1 MKLGLLGGDR
11 QTLAVAAAGLAVGD
25 TIGPAIGLPQE
36 LPAALAAIEQQPAE
50 QWQLLLEADR
60 CDAVLVAIADW
71 SDERAEQV
79 RTLVQAGRPLLL
91 NHPACL
97 SMLWAYE
104 LDMILADSAAAVIP
118 LLPARQH
125 PLIGMLRQFIEQS
138 IAGGGPFGGL
148 ETLQLERRQADRS
161 REGVLASLA
170 RDADL
175 IRVLVGDPARLMA
188 LGSGSET
195 AWATLAIGFTGPD
208 QLPVRWQVAKAAT
221 DELTIELVCTT
232 GRVRIDMP
240 GDATGSWRLSQ
251 TPDDAA
257 QSLPLAYPSES
268 PAFDPAAVMLE
279 TLRQQV
285 AGAAEELADAS
296 IGPATWADAA
306 RTIELAETV
315 PRSLAKGRAIDLH
328 QEEFSELGTFRGTM
342 ASLGCGIIMAG
353 LLLLFLATLVG
364 GVAQAAGWEFGERLA
379 SFWPYAILVTLL
391 LFLTLQLL
399 PLLLPKPAASAA
411 AADDRPRPPEPPP
424 A

>member
-11 QTLAVAAAGLAVGD
+11 QTLAVAAAGLAAGD
-25 TIGPAIGLPQE
+25 VIGPAIGPPPDLSAPG
-36 LPAALAAIEQQPAE
+36 AGIDWQPAE

-60 CDAVLVAIADW
+60 CDSVLVAVDGW
-71 SDERAEQV
+71 TDERAEQV
-79 RTLVQAGRPLLL
+79 RTLVQTGRPLLL

-104 LDMILADSAAAVIP
+104 LDMILADSPAGIVP
-118 LLPARQH
+118 FLPARRH
-125 PLIGMLRQFIEQS
+125 PLVGTLRQFIEQA
-138 IAGGGPFGGL
+138 IAGGGPFGSL

-161 REGVLASLA
+161 RDAVLASLA

-175 IRVLVGDPARLMA
+175 IRVLVGDPARLMT
-188 LGSGSET
+188 LGSGGDA
-195 AWATLAIGFTGPD
+195 AWPTLAVGLTGPD

-221 DELTIELVCTT
+221 SRLVIELICAT
-232 GRVRIDMP
+232 GRLRIEAP
-240 GDATGSWRLSQ
+240 GDLAGSWQLHQ
-251 TPDDAA
+251 LPDASG
-257 QSLPLAYPSES
+257 QPLPLDHPEDS

-285 AGAAEELADAS
+285 AGTFEETAGDTIAA
-296 IGPATWADAA
+296 ATWADAA

-315 PRSLAKGRAIDLH
+315 PRSLTKGRAIDLH

-364 GVAQAAGWEFGERLA
+364 GVARAAGWEFGERLA
-379 SFWPYAILVTLL
+379 SFWPYVILLTLL

-399 PLLLPKPAASAA
+399 PLLLPKPAG
-411 AADDRPRPPEPPP
+411 PPPDVDEPPP
-424 A
+424 QPDPPPA